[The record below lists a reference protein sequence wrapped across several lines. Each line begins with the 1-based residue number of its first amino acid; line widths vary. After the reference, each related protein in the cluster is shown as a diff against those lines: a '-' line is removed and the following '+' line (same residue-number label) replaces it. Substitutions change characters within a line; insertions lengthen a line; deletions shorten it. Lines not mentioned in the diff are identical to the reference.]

1 MVKLV
6 NRAKMTTSTTGTGT
20 ITLGSAV
27 DGFQTFAAAG
37 VSNGET
43 VRYCIEDGTSN
54 FELGSG
60 VFTASGT
67 TLTRVVSESSNSN
80 NAINLSGDAIVFITA
95 IAADLQPTTFTTTVF
110 TATANQTAFSVSYTV
125 GFVEVFLNGSKLSGA
140 DFTATNGTSIVL
152 ASGAT
157 VGDTVDVVAFATQTV
172 ANVYTQTQS
181 DARYLQLT
189 GGTLSGDLSGT
200 TSTFSGDVTI
210 ADKIVHSGDTNT
222 AIRFPAVDTFS
233 VETDG
238 SERLRVDST
247 GKLGIGT
254 NSPIEKLQVVG
265 QLISTGSNSTA
276 STSGAERAI
285 LDLTSNAA
293 RVGHFRGSTSSG
305 SGKVEFF
312 VDSVKRVTIDPDG
325 KVGIGTGS
333 PSMILD
339 VDGSSSGNDVARF
352 SGPNSG
358 GLTFRNATSN
368 EFILHTATS
377 DALTFGTNGNNER
390 MRIDS
395 GGLVGI
401 GNTSPSS
408 QLSGAADLVIG
419 DTSDAD
425 SGMTFVTSTSGQ
437 GLIHF
442 SDATSGNA
450 RYDGFIGYEQ
460 TGRFLKFG
468 TAQTERFRFG
478 SSGELGI
485 GGATYGTSGQV
496 LTSGGS
502 GAAPTWGDAAGGGSA
517 EFTAGEAITAG
528 DPVSLNSSG
537 QLVKVS
543 GAVQGTT
550 LPDSSNTLEVKSG
563 GSFETASGADLLLI
577 PNTSKAIWIY
587 NYNSTVKAQIL
598 SVSGTTISKV
608 GSEISV
614 SSRNGKHI
622 YATWGPSS
630 GDKFA
635 IVYRDSSA
643 GDDGFV
649 ALCSYNSGTDAVT
662 IESETNI
669 STEFSSNR
677 SEGTCVVFDESASA
691 FLFAFKDAIV
701 SNRGYV
707 GVATLSGTTWT
718 FGAKVTFNNAGV
730 GDEIG
735 LVYDASLSLSMLV
748 YLDNSI
754 FYAHRVTVSGTTPT
768 VATAVTNN
776 DISWNEDVASSRRL
790 AGDGAGRFIACYD
803 SSSNTRYILIKA
815 TSGSTTIADQ
825 TELTWY
831 DDTNSK
837 KADFVSVAFV
847 PFATPSSGSI
857 TGRWVSLGYHQ
868 SNTTSS
874 FGFAEEAGTN
884 NITRGGLSQ
893 ILNGSSNYLHGNLG
907 LLYVPAQATIVG
919 VGAANGS
926 TSYAFGAKLAADST
940 TATKFVG
947 LAEAGIASG
956 ASGKVTVTGGINT
969 AQTGLTAGIFYYLT
983 GGGGLSTSSTSF
995 PLGIAKSSSN
1005 LVVGGNAAD
1014 FNAVAPLMTKIS
1026 TTTVSSSVSNVNIT
1040 LPTSGYTSLRLSFS
1054 NVKNVTDNVDAQIRL
1069 SSDGGSNFKSLYY
1082 ARRNINSSVLDQQS
1096 SGKTLTINSSGL
1108 SNSANTFLFGFI
1120 DIYIPTER
1128 STAIQ
1133 WNIGYSQQSSNQTE
1147 GSFGL
1152 ATMVADDSQVIAN
1165 YIRFQFGSGNL
1176 DKGVFTLYGIE

>member
-1 MVKLV
+1 MT
-6 NRAKMTTSTTGTGT
+6 RARD
-20 ITLGSAV
+20 LGDFIA
-27 DGFQTFAAAG
+27 DGAAA
-37 VSNGET
+37 
-43 VRYCIEDGTSN
+43 
-54 FELGSG
+54 EL
-60 VFTASGT
+60 VVDTT
-67 TLTRVVSESSNSN
+67 TLV
-80 NAINLSGDAIVFITA
+80 
-95 IAADLQPTTFTTTVF
+95 
-110 TATANQTAFSVSYTV
+110 
-125 GFVEVFLNGSKLSGA
+125 
-140 DFTATNGTSIVL
+140 
-152 ASGAT
+152 
-157 VGDTVDVVAFATQTV
+157 
-172 ANVYTQTQS
+172 
-181 DARYLQLT
+181 
-189 GGTLSGDLSGT
+189 
-200 TSTFSGDVTI
+200 
-210 ADKIVHSGDTNT
+210 
-222 AIRFPAVDTFS
+222 
-233 VETDG
+233 
-238 SERLRVDST
+238 VDST
-247 GKLGIGT
+247 
-254 NSPIEKLQVVG
+254 N
-265 QLISTGSNSTA
+265 N
-276 STSGAERAI
+276 R
-285 LDLTSNAA
+285 
-293 RVGHFRGSTSSG
+293 
-305 SGKVEFF
+305 
-312 VDSVKRVTIDPDG
+312 
-325 KVGIGTGS
+325 VGIGTAS
-333 PSMILD
+333 PSQALD
-339 VDGSSSGNDVARF
+339 VVGNLTVAGGAVFNENSADVD
-352 SGPNSG
+352 
-358 GLTFRNATSN
+358 FRVES
-368 EFILHTATS
+368 
-377 DALTFGTNGNNER
+377 NGNAN
-390 MRIDS
+390 MLFVD
-395 GGLVGI
+395 GGEDKVFVGHNTTHQYDAYGAEIILQIEAAGTAPYAGI
-401 GNTSPSS
+401 GIVQNSNDSDSAPLIFGKSRGTSVGSTTIVQDGDLLGRIEFQGMDGGDLETGASIFGMVDGTPGSDDMPGRLVFNTTADGANSP
-408 QLSGAADLVIG
+408 
-419 DTSDAD
+419 
-425 SGMTFVTSTSGQ
+425 
-437 GLIHF
+437 
-442 SDATSGNA
+442 
-450 RYDGFIGYEQ
+450 
-460 TGRFLKFG
+460 
-468 TAQTERFRFG
+468 TERFRIG
-478 SSGELGI
+478 SSGQLGI

-502 GAAPTWGDAAGGGSA
+502 GAAPTWADAAGGGSA

-1054 NVKNVTDNVDAQIRL
+1054 NVKNVTDNVYAQIRL

-1082 ARRNINSSVLDQQS
+1082 AQRNINSSVSDQQS
-1096 SGKTLTINSSGL
+1096 SNGTLTISSSSL